1 MKRILKIL
9 LISCAIS
16 LADRG
21 LIPFDPNITIFE
33 PNQRAMIAWNGD
45 EEVLLLSTDL
55 SASDSTMVL
64 EILPL
69 PSEPK
74 VKKGDLE
81 TFRRAVNLINQKIR
95 VFKKKNG
102 GRVSEGSIP
111 PPAEITFHEKIGAH
125 DISVVHLLEG
135 QGFVEWVK
143 NYLKSLG
150 FEREIISDA
159 QKELVL
165 SYIDDGFTYFV
176 FDVITL
182 NKEPKTLE
190 PIQYCFKTE
199 RLFYPLKITS
209 LVSGSTT
216 IELLIL
222 TPKLLSRFSGL
233 SLKRIDLAHDPIT
246 ITIDDLREINED
258 MYELLKENTE
268 MKLRIWK
275 IEGELRSF
283 DKDIVAH

>member
-1 MKRILKIL
+1 MKRILSIL
-9 LISCAIS
+9 PILCTIS

-33 PNQRAMIAWNGD
+33 PNQRAMIAWNGK
-45 EEVLLLSTDL
+45 EEILLLSTDL
-55 SASDSTMVL
+55 SASDPTMVL

-95 VFKKKNG
+95 VFKKRNG
-102 GRVSEGSIP
+102 GRLSDGPIP

-150 FEREIISDA
+150 FDREIISDA

-165 SYIDDGFTYFV
+165 SYIDDDFTYFV

-199 RLFYPLKITS
+199 RLFYPLKITN
-209 LVSGSTT
+209 LVSGNTT
-216 IELLIL
+216 IELLVL

-258 MYELLKENTE
+258 MYELLKESVE